1 MSALWQKAAAEAEAF
16 LEATVAPGDK
26 VLAAVSGGADSMALL
41 TLLSEL
47 AEGLGIHVEVV
58 HVHHHL
64 RAASDAEW
72 RFVEAHCRALGVPFH
87 GRHVDVRAA
96 CAATGQSLEACA
108 HRLRHEAFDAVCETT
123 GARWLALAHQAND
136 RAETLLMN
144 LLRGTGPAGLA
155 AMPQQNGRILRPMIG
170 FTRSMI
176 ETYLSVRGV
185 GYVTDESNSDPTILR
200 NRVRHELLPLLADYN
215 PAIVSALDRLAES
228 SACDQDLLSQRAQA
242 LCDESMVLQ
251 ARQWCLL
258 EREPLLAAHDAE
270 LAALLRERVQHFE
283 CGRSSLQFG
292 MVQHV
297 RAHIARGQGR
307 YDLGQGLICE
317 CTRRYVYI
325 GMLPAGEWVFESGVW
340 RQDFLE
346 AVLSAPAGTVV
357 RGARPG
363 DVIHLAKVG
372 RKRIKK
378 LLQEL
383 AIPPCLRP
391 IWPLVDDIK
400 LKEIIW
406 LPFLAPG
413 GQLMYYN
420 SVTFLKVKCMIQIAQ
435 RQARSD
441 DEQK

>member
-1 MSALWQKAAAEAEAF
+1 
-16 LEATVAPGDK
+16 
-26 VLAAVSGGADSMALL
+26 
-41 TLLSEL
+41 
-47 AEGLGIHVEVV
+47 
-58 HVHHHL
+58 
-64 RAASDAEW
+64 
-72 RFVEAHCRALGVPFH
+72 
-87 GRHVDVRAA
+87 
-96 CAATGQSLEACA
+96 
-108 HRLRHEAFDAVCETT
+108 
-123 GARWLALAHQAND
+123 
-136 RAETLLMN
+136 
-144 LLRGTGPAGLA
+144 
-155 AMPQQNGRILRPMIG
+155 
-170 FTRSMI
+170 
-176 ETYLSVRGV
+176 
-185 GYVTDESNSDPTILR
+185 
-200 NRVRHELLPLLADYN
+200 
-215 PAIVSALDRLAES
+215 
-228 SACDQDLLSQRAQA
+228 
-242 LCDESMVLQ
+242 
-251 ARQWCLL
+251 
-258 EREPLLAAHDAE
+258 
-270 LAALLRERVQHFE
+270 
-283 CGRSSLQFG
+283 